1 MSNDPVGRRPR
12 SADLQSTL
20 RLVALAAVS
29 LGVVVLAAAA
39 FVLSYEGI
47 HHIALRAG
55 VSPGLAKLYPLIF
68 DVMLVVAGAAALAL
82 RGAGW
87 WARCYAWGSLL
98 ILLAAMAVGNAVYAS
113 GTTLPAQPTKIAVA
127 IIPWVLLLMAFGLL
141 LEMLRHFRTTRSRA
155 ATAAVGAAAPGAA
168 APGAAVAGAAVAG
181 TVVGTDVNGGP
192 PTAANQAAVSGGKAR
207 ELPRVDLDT
216 LLGPRAGEPPA
227 IALLHGMGT
236 GQNDG
241 QQVDPVSY
249 GEETGYVHPD
259 SYLDEGEYSPH
270 GDTGG
275 PRSPDGLAGDTGG
288 DGTHLA
294 GHGTAPA
301 EAPAT
306 AEAPTAPAEVLPA
319 AAGGPAAPAAGLADP
334 ETART
339 TSAETPATPAA
350 APATSAEPQAT
361 MTGRPA
367 EHAESPANLAAGAAT
382 AAEPQA
388 TTTGRPAEHAESPAN
403 LAAGAA
409 TAAEPLFTP
418 AAPATAAEPQ
428 ATTTGRPA
436 EHAESPANPAA
447 TAETATEPL
456 FTPTAPATAAE
467 APATPAEPPTA
478 PAEPP
483 APTAETPDAAPVATA
498 APVGAQAGEAASGTG
513 NGLAAGGGPA
523 GAETPAGQ
531 EGAADAEQGAGVAP
545 EAVGAEGPALERIRS
560 TPTRPEE

>member
-1 MSNDPVGRRPR
+1 MSNDPVERRPR

-29 LGVVVLAAAA
+29 LGVVLLAAAA

-68 DVMLVVAGAAALAL
+68 DVMLVVAGAAALTL

-113 GTTLPAQPTKIAVA
+113 DTALPAQPTKIAVA

-155 ATAAVGAAAPGAA
+155 AAAAVGAAAP
-168 APGAAVAGAAVAG
+168 GAAVAG

-192 PTAANQAAVSGGKAR
+192 PAAATQAAVSGGKAR

-241 QQVDPVSY
+241 HQVDPVSY

-275 PRSPDGLAGDTGG
+275 PASPDGLAGDTAG

-350 APATSAEPQAT
+350 APATSAEPAAT
-361 MTGRPA
+361 SAAVPA
-367 EHAESPANLAAGAAT
+367 NSESPAG
-382 AAEPQA
+382 P
-388 TTTGRPAEHAESPAN
+388 
-403 LAAGAA
+403 AAGAA

-447 TAETATEPL
+447 TAETATEPP
-456 FTPTAPATAAE
+456 FAPAAPATAAE

-531 EGAADAEQGAGVAP
+531 EGAADAEQGSADVTP

-560 TPTRPEE
+560 TPTRPED